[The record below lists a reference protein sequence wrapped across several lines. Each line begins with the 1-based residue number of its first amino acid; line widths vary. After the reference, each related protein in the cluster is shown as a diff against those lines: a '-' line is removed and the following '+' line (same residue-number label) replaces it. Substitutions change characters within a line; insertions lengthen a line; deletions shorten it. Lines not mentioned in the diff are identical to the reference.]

1 MNSLTI
7 ISRWYAPNG
16 TKILEDIQETNMS
29 NYSRKSIL
37 LTLKELLNIMRRTIQ
52 VSDTNNELVVLPSIP
67 VYKKIGKMS
76 LIETVLE

>member
-1 MNSLTI
+1 
-7 ISRWYAPNG
+7 
-16 TKILEDIQETNMS
+16 MS